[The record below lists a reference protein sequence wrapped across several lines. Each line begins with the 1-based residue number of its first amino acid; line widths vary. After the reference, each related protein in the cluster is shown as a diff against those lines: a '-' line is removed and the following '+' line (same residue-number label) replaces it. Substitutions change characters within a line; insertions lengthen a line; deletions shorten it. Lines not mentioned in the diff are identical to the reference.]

1 MGPPKLLGRTDRPNA
16 ALLVRAQGD
25 LDCDGVLSRFDLFLH
40 FDESGNL
47 VPLGDVEAEN
57 ESE

>member
-1 MGPPKLLGRTDRPNA
+1 V
-16 ALLVRAQGD
+16 LLVRAQGD

-40 FDESGNL
+40 YDAEGNL
-47 VPLGDVEAEN
+47 VPLGDVEAQN